1 MLKMLIADDEPVIIR
16 GLQMLIDWAQLGI
29 EICATCENGADALR
43 EIFAQSPDLALLDI
57 SMPGKTGIEI
67 LKALHTAQS
76 RTKVIFIS
84 GFQDFSYAHDALSY
98 GAVDYL
104 LKPVKKDDLLRAVEK
119 CLPVQPDHSAPASP
133 SDTDSYSDAFGR
145 VAEMEPASYI
155 LTAVQ
160 PLGLNARNAMERQL
174 IEFSIFGQMDTLC
187 RQTGQGTAFQKK
199 GQCYLLLVN
208 MTQAQATGWLHEAQ
222 TLLEQ
227 RIRCRVG
234 FVCSPA
240 TAEMSAV
247 PTFTAPCRDA
257 CRWFYFADHLPDTVL
272 AMDAPPFGEAP
283 ADTAAL
289 HPLQEAVAAGF
300 VETDRE
306 IFNRAVENLLAAVPP
321 ITDGRADA
329 AVYHLLVCRRMVQA
343 RLERSGVQCAGGS
356 SDLLDAARE
365 TADYPA
371 LEALFKESLEELY
384 GQMAGQVKKNE
395 HKDIQ
400 KVTDYIAAHYR
411 ENLTLEVLAKHI
423 HMNPFYFSS
432 YFKKQLGQNFKD
444 YLNRVRMEHAL
455 ELLLNSD
462 KRSYEIAEEVGFKD
476 YRYFNEVFSRYYG
489 KTLPPTARALRSKI
503 MDNERTQWA
512 ARMLAQRVNGMA
524 VLYPAALRMKHPFPQ
539 MEEKYAK
546 LAYCSRYAFSAARS
560 QRTPEEAAPDS
571 VLSFRYLGHIFVKA
585 APESWEMTENG
596 TRAVW
601 SPLPGVQVVTEIALC
616 DGGHLRRHTVT
627 SEITCEAFDAGFA
640 VPDDCPGAAHS
651 CTATAARAEHPGGF
665 CAAEDLTGRGTP
677 LVLDPVPNTSLQYPR
692 TVIPMVQYAIHPG
705 TTVLETEVTF
715 A

>member
-462 KRSYEIAEEVGFKD
+462 KPATRLPRRSA
-476 YRYFNEVFSRYYG
+476 SR
-489 KTLPPTARALRSKI
+489 TTAILTRCSAATTARPPPPTARALRSKI

>member
-227 RIRCRVG
+227 RIR
-234 FVCSPA
+234 
-240 TAEMSAV
+240 
-247 PTFTAPCRDA
+247 
-257 CRWFYFADHLPDTVL
+257 
-272 AMDAPPFGEAP
+272 
-283 ADTAAL
+283 
-289 HPLQEAVAAGF
+289 
-300 VETDRE
+300 
-306 IFNRAVENLLAAVPP
+306 
-321 ITDGRADA
+321 
-329 AVYHLLVCRRMVQA
+329 
-343 RLERSGVQCAGGS
+343 
-356 SDLLDAARE
+356 
-365 TADYPA
+365 
-371 LEALFKESLEELY
+371 
-384 GQMAGQVKKNE
+384 
-395 HKDIQ
+395 
-400 KVTDYIAAHYR
+400 
-411 ENLTLEVLAKHI
+411 
-423 HMNPFYFSS
+423 
-432 YFKKQLGQNFKD
+432 
-444 YLNRVRMEHAL
+444 
-455 ELLLNSD
+455 
-462 KRSYEIAEEVGFKD
+462 
-476 YRYFNEVFSRYYG
+476 
-489 KTLPPTARALRSKI
+489 
-503 MDNERTQWA
+503 
-512 ARMLAQRVNGMA
+512 
-524 VLYPAALRMKHPFPQ
+524 
-539 MEEKYAK
+539 
-546 LAYCSRYAFSAARS
+546 
-560 QRTPEEAAPDS
+560 
-571 VLSFRYLGHIFVKA
+571 
-585 APESWEMTENG
+585 
-596 TRAVW
+596 
-601 SPLPGVQVVTEIALC
+601 
-616 DGGHLRRHTVT
+616 
-627 SEITCEAFDAGFA
+627 
-640 VPDDCPGAAHS
+640 
-651 CTATAARAEHPGGF
+651 
-665 CAAEDLTGRGTP
+665 
-677 LVLDPVPNTSLQYPR
+677 
-692 TVIPMVQYAIHPG
+692 
-705 TTVLETEVTF
+705 
-715 A
+715 

>member
-1 MLKMLIADDEPVIIR
+1 MLKMLIADGEPVIIR

-119 CLPVQPDHSAPASP
+119 CLPVQPEHSAPAP
-133 SDTDSYSDAFGR
+133 ASDTGSYSDAFSR

-160 PLGLNARNAMERQL
+160 PLGLTARNAMERQL
-174 IEFSIFGQMDTLC
+174 IEFSIFGQLDTLC

-208 MTQAQATGWLHEAQ
+208 MTQAQATGWLHDAQ
-222 TLLEQ
+222 ALLEQ
-227 RIRCRVG
+227 RTKCKVG

-240 TAEMSAV
+240 TAE
-247 PTFTAPCRDA
+247 
-257 CRWFYFADHLPDTVL
+257 
-272 AMDAPPFGEAP
+272 MDAPPFGEAP

-356 SDLLDAARE
+356 NDLLDAARE

-371 LEALFKESLEELY
+371 LEALFKKSLEELY

-489 KTLPPTARALRSKI
+489 KT
-503 MDNERTQWA
+503 
-512 ARMLAQRVNGMA
+512 
-524 VLYPAALRMKHPFPQ
+524 PAAYRK
-539 MEEKYAK
+539 
-546 LAYCSRYAFSAARS
+546 
-560 QRTPEEAAPDS
+560 
-571 VLSFRYLGHIFVKA
+571 SFK
-585 APESWEMTENG
+585 EQNNG
-596 TRAVW
+596 
-601 SPLPGVQVVTEIALC
+601 
-616 DGGHLRRHTVT
+616 
-627 SEITCEAFDAGFA
+627 
-640 VPDDCPGAAHS
+640 
-651 CTATAARAEHPGGF
+651 
-665 CAAEDLTGRGTP
+665 
-677 LVLDPVPNTSLQYPR
+677 
-692 TVIPMVQYAIHPG
+692 
-705 TTVLETEVTF
+705 
-715 A
+715 

>member
-43 EIFAQSPDLALLDI
+43 EIFAQGPDLALLDI

-76 RTKVIFIS
+76 RTRVIFIS

-119 CLPVQPDHSAPASP
+119 CLPVQPDHSAPAP
-133 SDTDSYSDAFGR
+133 ASDTGSYSDAFSR

-160 PLGLNARNAMERQL
+160 TLGLNAKNTMERQL
-174 IEFSIFGQMDTLC
+174 IEFSIFGQLDTLC

-222 TLLEQ
+222 ALLEQ
-227 RIRCRVG
+227 RIRCKVG

-300 VETDRE
+300 IETDRK

-371 LEALFKESLEELY
+371 LEALFKKSLEELY

-489 KTLPPTARALRSKI
+489 KTPPPTARALRGKT
-503 MDNERTQWA
+503 MDNERAQWA
-512 ARMLAQRVNGMA
+512 ARMLALRVNGMA

-539 MEEKYAK
+539 MEKKYAK

-560 QRTPEEAAPDS
+560 QRTLEEAAPDS
-571 VLSFRYLGHIFVKA
+571 VLNFRYLGHIFVKA

-601 SPLPGVQVVTEIALC
+601 LPLPGVQVVTEIALC

-677 LVLDPVPNTSLQYPR
+677 LVLEPMPNTSLQYPR

>member
-119 CLPVQPDHSAPASP
+119 CLPVQPGHSAPAP
-133 SDTDSYSDAFGR
+133 ASDTGSYSDAFSR

-160 PLGLNARNAMERQL
+160 PLGLNAKNTMERQL
-174 IEFSIFGQMDTLC
+174 IEFSIFGQLDTLC

-208 MTQAQATGWLHEAQ
+208 MTQAQATGWLHDAQ
-222 TLLEQ
+222 ALLEQ
-227 RIRCRVG
+227 RTRCKVG

-257 CRWFYFADHLPDTVL
+257 CRWFYFADRLPDTVL

-300 VETDRE
+300 IETDRE

-343 RLERSGVQCAGGS
+343 RLEYHRQIQQVRFTTRTYDMLTGQRITLADIFPADSPAWTLLEQAVRDAANAYYPDETPDAAAVEALCENLAQADFMLYGMSLVIPLPSVYENHPQLMQVTLYYPQIRAYMTEEAQRQTDNASLYRFCALTYDDGPNQWITPHV
-356 SDLLDAARE
+356 LDALMKTGARATFFLVGSRVSDFAYLARQE
-365 TADYPA
+365 HDEGHAIATHFYEHLYANQEQGGKFRAMYDKVNRAHIAAIGIAPAYARAPGGQWQRMGSYGVGWPLIQWTAEAQDWSGGDQGPDAYRTANTIAASTKDGGIILMHDMKINSAKATEMFIPKLEERGFMLLTVDELFA
-371 LEALFKESLEELY
+371 KDGVTLEANQAYWRCLD
-384 GQMAGQVKKNE
+384 G
-395 HKDIQ
+395 
-400 KVTDYIAAHYR
+400 VT
-411 ENLTLEVLAKHI
+411 
-423 HMNPFYFSS
+423 
-432 YFKKQLGQNFKD
+432 
-444 YLNRVRMEHAL
+444 
-455 ELLLNSD
+455 
-462 KRSYEIAEEVGFKD
+462 
-476 YRYFNEVFSRYYG
+476 
-489 KTLPPTARALRSKI
+489 
-503 MDNERTQWA
+503 TQ
-512 ARMLAQRVNGMA
+512 
-524 VLYPAALRMKHPFPQ
+524 Y
-539 MEEKYAK
+539 
-546 LAYCSRYAFSAARS
+546 
-560 QRTPEEAAPDS
+560 
-571 VLSFRYLGHIFVKA
+571 
-585 APESWEMTENG
+585 
-596 TRAVW
+596 
-601 SPLPGVQVVTEIALC
+601 
-616 DGGHLRRHTVT
+616 
-627 SEITCEAFDAGFA
+627 
-640 VPDDCPGAAHS
+640 
-651 CTATAARAEHPGGF
+651 
-665 CAAEDLTGRGTP
+665 
-677 LVLDPVPNTSLQYPR
+677 
-692 TVIPMVQYAIHPG
+692 
-705 TTVLETEVTF
+705 
-715 A
+715 